1 MALLLGIDEAGRGS
15 VLGPLLVAGYAVE
28 EADYGRLSALP
39 LADSKAMRPSARVRV
54 ARQLRGFGGRV
65 VLRRVSPAGIDR
77 AVSAGGLNALE
88 IAEMTAIIRL
98 VRASTVYVDALT
110 SKPAKF
116 GRQLEVLAGGLRP
129 RVVAENR
136 ADTKYP
142 LVQAASI
149 LAKVARD
156 SAMARIRR
164 VHRDVG
170 SGYPSDP
177 VTRAFLAGLKGS
189 GRYPAFVR
197 RSWKTLERVAALP
210 E

>member
-28 EADYGRLSALP
+28 EADYGRLLALP
-39 LADSKAMRPSARVRV
+39 LADSKAMQPSARVRV
-54 ARQLRGFGGRV
+54 AHQLRGFGGRV

-110 SKPAKF
+110 SRPARF
-116 GRQLEVLAGGLRP
+116 GRQLEALAGGLRP
-129 RVVAENR
+129 RVVAENK

-156 SAMARIRR
+156 AAMARIRR

-177 VTRAFLAGLKGS
+177 VTRAFLAGLKDS
-189 GRYPAFVR
+189 GRYPVFVR

-210 E
+210 K